1 MEQNIPELLLDLA
14 RDVRLYRKA
23 LIVPTEPM
31 GEQQFRQV
39 KLALDLLNKSA
50 EFRLRAMVERWSI
63 QRLVREMY

>member
-14 RDVRLYRKA
+14 RDIRLYQEV

-39 KLALDLLNKSA
+39 KLALDLLNKPM
-50 EFRLRAMVERWSI
+50 EFRLRAMVEGWSI